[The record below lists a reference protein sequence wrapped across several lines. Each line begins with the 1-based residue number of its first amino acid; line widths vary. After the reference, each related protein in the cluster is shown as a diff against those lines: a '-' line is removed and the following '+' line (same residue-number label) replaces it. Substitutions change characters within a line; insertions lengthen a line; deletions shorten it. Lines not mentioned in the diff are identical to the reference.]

1 MSTRPQTPLFTQMIE
16 LISAKNPMQR
26 KSIDRFLSRQGT
38 AYFETAE
45 EMVSNLTS
53 SFLVDQRNWSDAAEA
68 YNRLCKHTVWE
79 QVQFQKT
86 GLYPRANASEA
97 NAEVYSQPEV
107 MQSYMV
113 GLMLSYLLWP
123 NHVRIM
129 DLYRSELRRQRPK
142 SYCEV
147 GIGHGLFVVE
157 QMRAW
162 PGVPLT
168 LVDISETSIN
178 LAKRIL
184 QTFGLDPNQPKIIN
198 GDFNTVDLPEHS
210 FDLLVMGEILEHVDD
225 APTFLRRGRQLLA
238 NDGRMFLTTCANC
251 PATDHVYHFHNVDEI
266 HEMIEEAGLT
276 IGRELKLPAEE
287 VPEER
292 WESSRV
298 TVNYAAWVFP
308 QERAAE

>member
-1 MSTRPQTPLFTQMIE
+1 MSTRAQAPLFQQMIG
-16 LISAKNPMQR
+16 LIKSKNPMQR
-26 KSIDRFLSRQGT
+26 KSIDRFVQHQEP
-38 AYFETAE
+38 AYFENAE
-45 EMVSNLTS
+45 DLVFNLTN
-53 SFLVDQRNWSDAAEA
+53 SFLVDQRAWNDAAEA
-68 YNRLCKHTVWE
+68 YNLLCKHTLWE
-79 QVQFQKT
+79 QIQFQKT
-86 GLYPRANASEA
+86 GIYPRVNASDA
-97 NAEVYSQPEV
+97 NAEVYSQPQV

-129 DLYRSELRRQRPK
+129 DFYRSELRRRRPK

-168 LVDISETSIN
+168 LVDISETSIK

-184 QTFGLDPNQPKIIN
+184 QTFGLDPNEPKIIN
-198 GDFNTVDLPEHS
+198 GDFNTIDLPPNS

-225 APTFLRRGRQLLA
+225 APAFLRRGQRLLA
-238 NDGRMFLTTCANC
+238 DDGRLFLTTCANC
-251 PATDHVYHFHNVDEI
+251 PATDHVYHFRHIDEI
-266 HEMIEEAGLT
+266 RDMIAEAGLS
-276 IGRELKLPAEE
+276 IARELKLPVED

-298 TVNYAAWVFP
+298 TINYAAWVFP
-308 QERAAE
+308 QDRGAE